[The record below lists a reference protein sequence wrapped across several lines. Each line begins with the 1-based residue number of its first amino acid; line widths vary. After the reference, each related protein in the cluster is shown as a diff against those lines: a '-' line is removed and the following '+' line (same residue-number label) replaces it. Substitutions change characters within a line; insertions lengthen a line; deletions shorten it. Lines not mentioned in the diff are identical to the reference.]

1 MIKYVLFDLDG
12 TLIHFDHTEFLS
24 RYMHLLGNKVSSL
37 TEPKLIVSHVMNATQ
52 QMIQNLDGTKTNA
65 EVFWEHLNKNID
77 LPSEKLLPVLE
88 SFYTDDFNQL
98 SYIAKETTA
107 KQILHKLLQKNIPLI
122 LATNP
127 LFPLKAVHSR
137 LSWGKL
143 HDIPFKLITSYETS
157 HFCKPNIEYYQEIV
171 EKLGCSPSECL
182 MIGNDVKEDLIAGK
196 LGIKTYL
203 VTDTIINTE
212 NLAITADYSGSLLD
226 LHSHID
232 SILA

>member
-1 MIKYVLFDLDG
+1 M
-12 TLIHFDHTEFLS
+12 
-24 RYMHLLGNKVSSL
+24 
-37 TEPKLIVSHVMNATQ
+37 
-52 QMIQNLDGTKTNA
+52 
-65 EVFWEHLNKNID
+65 
-77 LPSEKLLPVLE
+77 
-88 SFYTDDFNQL
+88 
-98 SYIAKETTA
+98 
-107 KQILHKLLQKNIPLI
+107 
-122 LATNP
+122 ATNP

-196 LGIKTYL
+196 LGIKTYR